1 MWVLS
6 QVKHLADSTPR
17 DGGHCNTSVSYT
29 HLDEGSSGDGVEDGG
44 VGVLVGL
51 WGDVVHYVVL
61 QDIQVVAKRI
71 KVALQG
77 VDVSLHRR
85 AVGLVGERRCP
96 RSFCRLLSQAQ
107 LLPLSCLPLCLDRP

>member
-1 MWVLS
+1 MSTRELS
-6 QVKHLADSTPR
+6 IDALRA
-17 DGGHCNTSVSYT
+17 
-29 HLDEGSSGDGVEDGG
+29 DEGSSGDGVEDGG

-96 RSFCRLLSQAQ
+96 RSFVGF
-107 LLPLSCLPLCLDRP
+107 CLKRSFYRCLVCLCV